1 MPGAARRTLSL
12 VGGILAGA
20 ALVLPGSVAT
30 ADTRPFIIG
39 GHDATEQYSFMVSL
53 QQGGQH
59 GCGGSLIRPDWV
71 VTAAHCVGAP
81 DGMTARI
88 GSTDRTSGGSE
99 AKVTQ
104 AIVHPD
110 YNGGAGPGG
119 DIALLKLDHAVEQK
133 PIAIAPDSGAA
144 GTATRIIGWGM
155 TCDDEQQCPELPV
168 TLQELDTKLVDDAQC
183 TKFDGGTELCTDSDT
198 PDAMGCFGDS
208 GGPQVV
214 GRPGEWQL
222 IGATSRDGD
231 NDPKCATGP
240 GIWTDVTAYADWINQ
255 QIGG

>member
-1 MPGAARRTLSL
+1 MPGARRTLSM
-12 VGGILAGA
+12 VGGLLAGA
-20 ALVLPGSVAT
+20 ALALPGSVAS
-30 ADTRPFIIG
+30 ADTEPFIIG
-39 GHDATEQYSFMVSL
+39 GHDATENYSFMVSL

-59 GCGGSLIRPDWV
+59 HCGGSLIRPDWV

-81 DGMTARI
+81 DGLTARI
-88 GSTDRTSGGSE
+88 GSTDRTTGGSE
-99 AKVTQ
+99 AKVVES
-104 AIVHPD
+104 IVHPD
-110 YNGGAGPGG
+110 YQNGADPGG

-133 PIAIAPDSGAA
+133 PIAIAPGSGEA
-144 GTATRIIGWGM
+144 GTASRILGWGM
-155 TCDDEQQCPELPV
+155 TCDDQQQCPEAPV

-183 TKFDGGTELCTDSDT
+183 TDFDGNTELCTDSDT

-231 NDPKCATGP
+231 GNPKCSSGT